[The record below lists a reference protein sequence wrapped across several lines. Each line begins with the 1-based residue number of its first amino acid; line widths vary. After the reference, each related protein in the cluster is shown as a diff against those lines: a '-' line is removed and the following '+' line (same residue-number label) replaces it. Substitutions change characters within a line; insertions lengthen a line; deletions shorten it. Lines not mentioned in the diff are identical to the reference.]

1 MRRMGVSEILK
12 VISNIADPAERQ
24 NAMAACVQNNTVLQ
38 LLKLMFDPN
47 IVFELPE
54 GAPPYK
60 ENEFMD
66 QQNNLYGEW
75 RKMYLFVRGG
85 TDNLKPFK
93 REVLFVQLLET
104 IDREDAKLLIAM
116 KDKYSPYP
124 NITYDL
130 VARTFPGLL
139 PERQE
144 NDVVIN
150 TYVKPVEAK
159 TVLAYPCPFG
169 CVSTRGKNSYQPG
182 PLVKHMKQVH
192 NYTDEQ
198 VVEFKKEHFV

>member
-1 MRRMGVSEILK
+1 
-12 VISNIADPAERQ
+12 
-24 NAMAACVQNNTVLQ
+24 
-38 LLKLMFDPN
+38 
-47 IVFELPE
+47 
-54 GAPPYK
+54 
-60 ENEFMD
+60 
-66 QQNNLYGEW
+66 
-75 RKMYLFVRGG
+75 
-85 TDNLKPFK
+85 
-93 REVLFVQLLET
+93 LLET